1 MIIIDRRLCQ
11 GSLTALDMTPP
22 SSHLRPAVEGEEAED
37 EDEAP
42 QTGEGHRVA
51 GDGLALAVLQVVM

>member
-1 MIIIDRRLCQ
+1 MKSSRRFVA
-11 GSLTALDMTPP
+11 SSRYDA

-42 QTGEGHRVA
+42 QPGEGHGVA
-51 GDGLALAVLQVVM
+51 GDGLALAVLHQA